1 MSVKIDPSGRRWIQV
16 EAEVPGTPEQVW
28 QAIATGP
35 GISSWFVPTD
45 LEEGEGG
52 TPESVVSHFGPGMD
66 STAKI
71 TAWEPPHRFA
81 KEGGDLGS
89 SSPPL
94 ATEWIVEA
102 RSGGTCVVR
111 VVHSLFTSSDQ
122 WDDQLEGFE
131 SGWPGYFRILRLYL
145 AHFRGLPCTSFQIM
159 GMVPET
165 ESATWDAMTQALGLQ
180 DAAAG
185 EHRTAPSG
193 VPPFAAT
200 VESISDGSKTHEVV
214 LRLDEP
220 APGVATLG
228 AYNWGG
234 KVHVYASFYLY
245 GDRAPAVA
253 VRDEP
258 LWQEW
263 VKELFPA
270 VASGTSC

>member
-1 MSVKIDPSGRRWIQV
+1 MSVKIDPSGSRSIQV
-16 EAEVPGTPEQVW
+16 EVEVPGTPEQVW

-45 LEEGEGG
+45 LEEREGG
-52 TPESVVSHFGPGMD
+52 ETVSHFGPGMD
-66 STAKI
+66 STARI

-81 KEGGDLGS
+81 AEGGDMGPG
-89 SSPPL
+89 SPPVG
-94 ATEWIVEA
+94 TEWIVEA

-131 SGWPGYFRILRLYL
+131 SGWPGFFRILKLYL
-145 AHFRGLPCTSFQIM
+145 EHFRGLACTSFRIL
-159 GMVPET
+159 GSVPEN
-165 ESATWDAMTQALGLQ
+165 ESVTWGAMTGALGLK
-180 DAAAG
+180 DATVG
-185 EHRTAPSG
+185 EHRTASAGAPPLAG
-193 VPPFAAT
+193 V
-200 VESISDGSKTHEVV
+200 VEWVWDLQKIHEIV

-220 APGVATLG
+220 APGICTVG
-228 AYNWGG
+228 AYDWGG
-234 KVHVYASFYLY
+234 KVHVGVNFYLY
-245 GDRAPAVA
+245 GDRAPAAA

-270 VASGTSC
+270 VASGVSC